1 MMNFQTIF
9 KDYKPQIALGV
20 TLFGVSLYQ
29 FTSGDIATGSALL
42 AGAVGGSFFGSRKTI
57 PVDANTFERLL
68 KVTNQ
73 AKDGN
78 LEPRIVN
85 LDITTPLGKVANNV
99 NELLDQVEALQRET
113 RTAIKKASEG
123 KKYRNVFDGG
133 FKGVFKSN
141 ANYISN
147 GVSGIIEGQKGRAK
161 GTLAN
166 RFDELGNGIE
176 GIADVQ
182 KDLSEGIDAMAKI
195 TTVSASTAEKSNE
208 SLASI
213 NQVAEELGEMVE
225 RISDTTT
232 AINSL
237 SERTAEISSIVA
249 LIKDIADQTNLLAL
263 NAAIEAARAGE
274 HGRGFAVVAE
284 EVKKL
289 AERTGKATQEISIT
303 IQTLQQETTGIQ
315 ANSERI
321 DTIANTSGD
330 SVKEF
335 QSLLGEF
342 NIDANTT
349 ADTSHKLEN
358 SIFVTLVKIDHIIYK
373 TKSYSA
379 VLNERLDDKFPTT
392 QECRLGKW
400 YSFGEGKRR
409 FECKKAYP
417 LIDAPH
423 KVVHQTVHDNMGIV
437 AEGGGF
443 QVHEVEPIVEN
454 FKVME
459 KASTELFGLLNELT
473 KDGTPCEK
481 GVKA

>member
-9 KDYKPQIALGV
+9 KDYKPQITLGL
-20 TLFGVSLYQ
+20 TLIGISIYQ
-29 FTSGDIATGSALL
+29 FVSGDIASGSALL
-42 AGAVGGSFFGSRKTI
+42 VGAAAGSFLSGKKTMT
-57 PVDANTFERLL
+57 VNTDTFERLL
-68 KVTNQ
+68 KVTKE

-85 LDITTPLGKVANNV
+85 IDINTPLGKVSNNV

-113 RTAIKKASEG
+113 KTAIQKAEEG
-123 KKYRNVFDGG
+123 KQYRNIFDGG
-133 FKGVFKSN
+133 FRGIFKNN
-141 ANYISN
+141 ANSISE
-147 GVSGIIEGQKGRAK
+147 GVKGIIEGQRGRAK
-161 GTLAN
+161 GVLAN
-166 RFDELGNGIE
+166 KFDELGNGIN
-176 GIADVQ
+176 GISDVQ
-182 KDLSEGIDAMAKI
+182 KDLTNGIDAMEKI
-195 TTVSASTAEKSNE
+195 TSVSASTAEKSNE
-208 SLASI
+208 SLSSI
-213 NQVAEELGEMVE
+213 NQVSQELTEMLE
-225 RISDTTT
+225 LINNSTE

-237 SERTAEISSIVA
+237 TERTAEISSIVA

-321 DTIANTSGD
+321 DAIANTSGD

-335 QSLLGEF
+335 QTLLNEF
-342 NIDANTT
+342 NVDANET

-379 VLNERLDDKFPTT
+379 ILNERVNDKFASTE
-392 QECRLGKW
+392 ECRLGQW
-400 YSFGEGKRR
+400 YSSGEGKKR
-409 FECKKAYP
+409 FGCKKAYP
-417 LIDAPH
+417 LIEVPH
-423 KVVHQTVHDNMGIV
+423 KLVHQTVHDNLDVILD
-437 AEGGGF
+437 GGGF
-443 QVHEVEPIVEN
+443 QAHEVEPIVNN
-454 FKVME
+454 FRAME
-459 KASTELFGLLNELT
+459 KASTELFGLLNELAKEEST
-473 KDGTPCEK
+473 CDKEQK
-481 GVKA
+481 S